1 MYWSA
6 EPVVRCLLAAQ
17 LCTSGKGPLFS
28 TKDKPNTISTL
39 VKSMQKKNDPSFK
52 SQVDSVQKQNE
63 LAMHNMQCMGLCGS
77 MCLGGQLPSN
87 LYDWNAAPAT
97 NQLTT
102 SSAPSTTAV
111 PAGVSCQEH
120 LADLCESCWALR
132 SGSIQA
138 KNDTSE
144 QFLSLKLVF
153 RFKVNLTAR

>member
-1 MYWSA
+1 MLVGSTAMYFRKGSFILDKRQTKYYVNLSKIYA
-6 EPVVRCLLAAQ
+6 E
-17 LCTSGKGPLFS
+17 
-28 TKDKPNTISTL
+28 
-39 VKSMQKKNDPSFK
+39 KNDPSFK